1 MKAQV
6 SLEYLTIVSIALLIL
21 VPLVLYANQMFLGY
35 RENTRTSLAKNAVK
49 KIGENADWVY
59 SQGQP
64 ARREIQVYMP
74 DGIEEAS
81 LENNEVLLRIRTSAG
96 TSDIFYR
103 TISPLDGS
111 IPSNSG
117 YYKISLV
124 AFQNYVNIS
133 W

>member
-6 SLEYLTIVSIALLIL
+6 ALEYLIIVAIALVIL
-21 VPLVLYANQMFLGY
+21 LPLVLYANQMFVGY
-35 RENTRTSLAKNAVK
+35 KENTRISLAKNAVK
-49 KIGENADWVY
+49 KLGESADWVY

-64 ARREIQVYMP
+64 AKLTLEIYMP
-74 DGIEEAS
+74 EGIEEAS
-81 LENNEVLLRIRTSAG
+81 LGSNEILLKIKTSAG
-96 TSDIFYR
+96 ISDIFYR
-103 TISPLDGS
+103 TISPLNGS
-111 IPSNSG
+111 IPNNSG